1 MSKITNITMAAAIV
15 ASAVIGGAASASAAN
30 FYGMNSSPY
39 PAGGS
44 NKSSAASR
52 VMGAP
57 RSKDVNATGSVK
69 KEAAPSK
76 PKVAQQP
83 RAN

>member
-1 MSKITNITMAAAIV
+1 MSKIANITVAAAIV
-15 ASAVIGGAASASAAN
+15 ASAVIGGAASASAAS
-30 FYGMNSSPY
+30 FYGTNASPY

-44 NKSSAASR
+44 NKASAASR

-57 RSKDVNATGSVK
+57 RTKDASATGSVK
-69 KEAAPSK
+69 KETGK
-76 PKVAQQP
+76 PKAAQQP

>member
-1 MSKITNITMAAAIV
+1 MSKIANLTMAAAIV
-15 ASAVIGGAASASAAN
+15 ASALIGGATSASAAN

-39 PAGGS
+39 PGGGS
-44 NKSSAASR
+44 NKASGASR

-57 RSKDVNATGSVK
+57 RTKDANTTGSVK
-69 KEAAPSK
+69 KEAPSK
-76 PKVAQQP
+76 PKAAQQP